1 MRRMGDLVSGE
12 LFLIVCEP
20 VAGDLDGLD
29 VWKVE
34 LSDMHNS
41 MTARVHR
48 DDVVEFV
55 AAQLDQMMEWAEHEQ

>member
-1 MRRMGDLVSGE
+1 MSGE

-20 VAGDLDGLD
+20 VAGDLEGLD

-34 LSDMHNS
+34 ISDMQNS
-41 MTARVHR
+41 MSGRIHR

-55 AAQLDQMMEWAEHEQ
+55 AAQLDQMLEWAEHER

>member
-1 MRRMGDLVSGE
+1 MSGE

-34 LSDMHNS
+34 LSDMLNS
-41 MTARVHR
+41 MAARVHR

-55 AAQLDQMMEWAEHEQ
+55 AGQLDQMMEWADHER

>member
-1 MRRMGDLVSGE
+1 MSGE

-20 VAGDLDGLD
+20 GLD

-41 MTARVHR
+41 MAARVHR

-55 AAQLDQMMEWAEHEQ
+55 AGQLDQMMEWADHER

>member
-1 MRRMGDLVSGE
+1 MSGE

-20 VAGDLDGLD
+20 IAGDLEGLD

-34 LSDMHNS
+34 MSDLQNS
-41 MTARVHR
+41 MSARIHR

-55 AAQLDQMMEWAEHEQ
+55 AVQLDQMMEWAASGDR